1 MARLE
6 PVGDVGDGGKGGAL
20 DRIERLVG
28 YRPNALATMARV
40 PGMLEGVLALVD
52 AVLRAPG
59 TVPEGL
65 KWLVAFAVSSAAGCP
80 YSACHAAHGAE
91 HLGET
96 LERVRGVLSD
106 PEGPIFSAAERS
118 ALDLARA
125 VGRQD
130 VEERQVADV
139 RTHHGEAGLAEIVAV
154 CALFG
159 IFNRW
164 NSTLA
169 TDLEPEPSLFAM
181 EHLSEAGWR
190 PGAHKLP
197 DGPMTIA

>member
-6 PVGDVGDGGKGGAL
+6 PVGGFGWGGDAL
-20 DRIERLVG
+20 DRIEQLVG

-40 PGMLEGVLALVD
+40 PGMLEGVLALVH
-52 AVLRAPG
+52 AVVRAPG

-80 YSACHAAHGAE
+80 YSACHAAHGGE

-96 LERVRGVLSD
+96 LDRVRGVLSD
-106 PEGPIFSAAERS
+106 PGGPLFTAAERS

-125 VGRQD
+125 IGRQD
-130 VEERQVADV
+130 VEEGQVADV
-139 RTHHGEAGLAEIVAV
+139 RAHHGEAGLAEIVAV
-154 CALFG
+154 GALFG

-169 TDLEPEPSLFAM
+169 TDLEPEPALFAM
-181 EHLSEAGWR
+181 EHLAGAGWR

-197 DGPMTIA
+197 DGPVTTG